1 MSNPKRFNVAVTR
14 AQALLIIVGNA
25 RILAKDRCWGE
36 LLWTC
41 YDKGAYTGM
50 TLPPR
55 DNAEDEDAEEKR
67 AAAMLEKLTD
77 IAQLDLDV
85 SDDESAP
92 RNVERET
99 GVSWRDAD

>member
-1 MSNPKRFNVAVTR
+1 
-14 AQALLIIVGNA
+14 VGNA

-36 LLWTC
+36 LLWMC
-41 YDKGAYTGM
+41 SDKRAYTGM
-50 TLPPR
+50 DLPPR
-55 DNAEDEDAEEKR
+55 PGGGGGGNAEDEEKR

-77 IAQLDLDV
+77 VQLDLDV